1 MSTTMLSIS
10 KCCCQ
15 FRLSCSLFWCQT
27 HVGASSYFFFQTKEN
42 GLARHLAAIIVEHP
56 LPCSG
61 RIPCQAL
68 LTPARVYWFPWV
80 APARALCLFETPASK
95 GTPKLCQG
103 FRVRLNL
110 KYYLRPATT
119 QFPAQVWKCK
129 RSASALGA
137 GRWLLPVRLS
147 QGSWQHHPANASV
160 FTVVLA
166 RWYKAPLPQCD
177 CYLAKA
183 ELESF
188 YVPVDLDWLQFGHRR
203 LSHCPNFFDGRLL
216 SLALGL
222 LLSKDQVA
230 RQCTRHCSQ

>member
-1 MSTTMLSIS
+1 MIGDVNNNVVNIKVLLS
-10 KCCCQ
+10 
-15 FRLSCSLFWCQT
+15 
-27 HVGASSYFFFQTKEN
+27 VSSVLLPFLMPDACRGEFLFFFQTKEN

-137 GRWLLPVRLS
+137 GM
-147 QGSWQHHPANASV
+147 
-160 FTVVLA
+160 
-166 RWYKAPLPQCD
+166 
-177 CYLAKA
+177 
-183 ELESF
+183 
-188 YVPVDLDWLQFGHRR
+188 
-203 LSHCPNFFDGRLL
+203 
-216 SLALGL
+216 
-222 LLSKDQVA
+222 
-230 RQCTRHCSQ
+230 